1 MKKFVLFCLAIA
13 LLTAGAT
20 RARAADKSD
29 ESKPVVVLSFS
40 GYAEFKRD
48 LEYLGTLAGNPR
60 MADGL
65 EQLLLLFTQGQG
77 LGGIDQARPW
87 GAALSITADGSQF
100 PAMAFLPV
108 GDFDKLLE
116 TLATVIADPV
126 DAGDD
131 IFEIRRDPNTYF
143 LKHHGEWV
151 YVAQQK
157 SALADLPD
165 DPLKQLRGLDEEYD
179 LGVSVN
185 VQNIP
190 QALRDMASDLLM
202 QAMETQLAQQ
212 MDADDDETDEDDE
225 DDEDAQALRLKL
237 ARDKAEDL
245 VKSINELDQVTVGL
259 NIDRAESRTFL
270 DVEITAVPGSE
281 TAQSFGEG
289 AVESQGSLLAGA
301 LTPGAM
307 LSLHANLPLTK
318 DDRAQF
324 KTMLERLREHWLEE
338 IDDEDEV
345 DDKELTKQLAG
356 KAIDVLVQTI
366 DKDGRINAGLIVVP
380 AHQAD
385 DDAEGA
391 QLTAALGAV
400 VASGAKLE
408 EVAKQFIA
416 LAEYGEAELN
426 AEKYQ
431 GHRFHILTLPVPENE
446 NLEQAKEIFGDP
458 LQVVLAFGEQTC
470 FVALGEK
477 GVATIKQV
485 IDGSRKTPEEKLP
498 PVTVALGM
506 APLLKLAAEQKS
518 NPAAEKMAA
527 GLAASGKD
535 RVKFTAT
542 PVDNGLRLR
551 LEGEEGVNK
560 LLGSLLGNAA
570 QMGGR

>member
-1 MKKFVLFCLAIA
+1 
-13 LLTAGAT
+13 
-20 RARAADKSD
+20 
-29 ESKPVVVLSFS
+29 
-40 GYAEFKRD
+40 
-48 LEYLGTLAGNPR
+48 
-60 MADGL
+60 
-65 EQLLLLFTQGQG
+65 LLLLFTQGQG

-237 ARDKAEDL
+237 ARDKAEDF

-281 TAQSFGEG
+281 TAQSFAEG

-301 LTPGAM
+301 LTPGSM

-345 DDKELTKQLAG
+345 ADKELTKQLAG

-380 AHQAD
+380 AQQAD
-385 DDAEGA
+385 DEAEGA

-416 LAEYGEAELN
+416 LAEYGEADLN
-426 AEKYQ
+426 VEKYQ
-431 GHRFHILTLPVPENE
+431 GHRFHVLTLPVPENE
-446 NLEQAKEIFGDP
+446 NLEQAKEMFGDP
-458 LQVVLAFGEQTC
+458 LKVVLAFGDQTC

-477 GVATIKQV
+477 GAATIKQV

-506 APLLKLAAEQKS
+506 APLLKLAAAQKS
-518 NPAAEKMAA
+518 NVAAEKMAA